1 MSFRLCSQE
10 LHYIP
15 YYGICYAFCD
25 GVFLADMV
33 MLYTGQG
40 MLPKVVWFNFFVHMF
55 TIHK

>member
-40 MLPKVVWFNFFVHMF
+40 MLPKVV
-55 TIHK
+55 